1 MLPTDHDARKAL
13 PVYSFLTGYFPDAIM
28 ELVKVSV
35 EGNKQHNPGE
45 PLHWARGK
53 SMDQLN
59 TAVRHIFDHG
69 MGNTHDSDGTL
80 HLAKAAWR
88 LLAEIQLICERK
100 AELKAAPFE
109 ERSVRCSSCG
119 VLETQEHRP
128 NCATMEYLDG
138 YKARSLAAA
147 NQGPVGATPEFG
159 KTVCSP
165 RPFDSVLCFVE
176 AP

>member
-1 MLPTDHDARKAL
+1 MLPKDSATRKEL
-13 PVYSFLTGYFPDAIM
+13 PLYTFLTQFFPDAIA
-28 ELVKVSV
+28 ELVKVAV
-35 EGNKQHNPGE
+35 AGNRQHALCETLRWDRNVSTDN
-45 PLHWARGK
+45 LDAA
-53 SMDQLN
+53 L
-59 TAVRHIFDHG
+59 RHAFDHG

-88 LLAEIQLICERK
+88 LLAEVQLICERK
-100 AELKAAPFE
+100 VELKAAPFE

-147 NQGPVGATPEFG
+147 DQGPVGATPEFG
-159 KTVCSP
+159 KTVSSP
-165 RPFDSVLCFVE
+165 RPFDSVLRFVAE
-176 AP
+176 P